1 MPASVTPLAGAD
13 PPVQY
18 RILGPLEVCAGER
31 ALNLGGTRQRRILAA
46 LLLATNRP
54 VSLFRLVESV
64 WEGAEPAT
72 ARRQVQNAVAGL
84 RAVLGRAGAAN
95 AIETHETGY
104 LLRVGPDQLD
114 ALVFEQLVDRAR
126 AAAADGDPSGAAAAL
141 REALG
146 LWRGPVLAGLGGQLA
161 EVRATRLEEKRLAA
175 LEEVIELE
183 LAAGAHARLVSE
195 LRGLVTE
202 HPLRERFV
210 GQLMVALYRGGR
222 QAEALAAYHELAGR
236 LSGELGLDPG
246 PDLRR
251 CYEAVL
257 REDPSLDPPGA
268 RSPAVP
274 GDPGA
279 PPAPDAIAQ
288 LPDDIPAFTGRQSD
302 LARLDR
308 LLSDGHTDSAVVIS
322 AIAGTAGVGKTALA
336 VHWAHRVRDK
346 FADGQLYVN
355 LRGYSCAPM
364 RPIEALA
371 VFLRAL
377 GVPAGRVPTDQDEAA
392 AMYRSLLADRRVLVV
407 LDNARSPEQVRPLLP
422 GNRECVVL
430 VTSRD
435 QLGGLV
441 ALDGARRVTLDV
453 LEPGESVDLLAG
465 VLGAERL
472 AAEPGPAERLA
483 AACGHLPLALR
494 IAAAG
499 LAAAPRERIADRL
512 DQLGTSGTGGGG
524 DGGARGDG
532 GGVRATFDVSYAGLP
547 EPAKRVFRL
556 LGAVP
561 VPVLTPAATAAAAG
575 STAEAQGVLD
585 RLVAAQLLIPA
596 GPGRYTMHDE
606 LRRFAAELAGGDEA
620 PLRGLYDHYLHAVD
634 AAARRLY
641 PQILRLPLPSTP
653 DAVTTFFPDPAR
665 FFPDPARAAAWL
677 DDERSN
683 LVAIVRHTA
692 EHGPLDVAWLL
703 ADALRGYFTL
713 HTDPVDWLTVAQAA
727 LAAAEADGAPR
738 GVAAAHISLA
748 MLHRRVSQ
756 YPQSIEHQNRALEL
770 TRRAGWTPGE
780 AAALSNLGGLYAELG
795 RLEEAADHHTRALA
809 LERAVGD
816 IAGQAVG
823 LSNLGRVLVS
833 LGRLESAVDHA
844 MQGLALYRRIG
855 SRTGEMSALR
865 HIGAAFHGLGRLDK
879 ALDYLTRAL
888 AQHRDL
894 RDSGDEADY
903 LGVMAQVHVDAGRYE
918 EAGRIAHG
926 MLAAARETGRRPV
939 EADALNLL
947 AEIALRQGQH
957 RPALDQHRQALRLA
971 RDSDSPWLEVQAQI
985 GLAQVHRQLG
995 EPEQAQAAAEQA
1007 VALAANSSFRVPEGQ
1022 ARTVLAAVHLDA
1034 SRVSEAVTEAE
1045 RALAGHTE
1053 TGHRLGAA
1061 RTHVVLGRAL
1071 DRDGRAVA
1079 ARAHWRTALAL
1090 FADVGS
1096 PEVAEVRALL
1106 SR

>member
-31 ALNLGGTRQRRILAA
+31 SLNLGGTRQRRILAA
-46 LLLATNRP
+46 LLLATSRP

-84 RAVLGRAGAAN
+84 RAVLGRAGAAD

-126 AAAADGDPSGAAAAL
+126 AAAADGDRGGAAAAL
-141 REALG
+141 RQALG
-146 LWRGPVLAGLGGQLA
+146 LWRGPVLAGLGGHLA
-161 EVRATRLEEKRLAA
+161 EVRATRLEEKRLAV

-236 LSGELGLDPG
+236 LSGELDLDPG

-268 RSPAVP
+268 RSQAVP

-288 LPDDIPAFTGRQSD
+288 LPDDIPAFTGRRSD

-346 FADGQLYVN
+346 FANGQLYVN

-371 VFLRAL
+371 LFLRAL

-465 VLGAERL
+465 VLGAARL

-483 AACGHLPLALR
+483 AACGHVPLALR

-499 LAAAPRERIADRL
+499 LAVAPRERIADRL
-512 DQLGTSGTGGGG
+512 DRLGAS
-524 DGGARGDG
+524 G
-532 GGVRATFDVSYAGLP
+532 GGVRAAFDASYAGLP
-547 EPAKRVFRL
+547 EPAQRVFRL

-561 VPVLTPAATAAAAG
+561 VPVLTPATAVVAAAATTAVASAGAG
-575 STAEAQGVLD
+575 STAEAQGILD
-585 RLVAAQLLIPA
+585 RLVAAQLLIAA

-641 PQILRLPLPSTP
+641 PHILRLPLPSPADTG
-653 DAVTTFFPDPAR
+653 TTS
-665 FFPDPARAAAWL
+665 FPDPARAAAWL
-677 DDERSN
+677 DEERSN

-713 HTDPVDWLTVAQAA
+713 HTNPVDWLTVAQAA
-727 LAAAEADGAPR
+727 LAAAAADGAPR

-748 MLHRRVSQ
+748 MLHRRLSQ
-756 YPQSIEHQNRALEL
+756 YPQSIEHQNRALDL

-809 LERAVGD
+809 LERAAGD

-833 LGRLESAVDHA
+833 LGRLESAVEHA

-855 SRTGEMSALR
+855 SRSGEMSALR
-865 HIGAAFHGLGRLDK
+865 HIGAAFQGLGRLDE

-888 AQHRDL
+888 ALHRDL

-903 LGVMAQVHVDAGRYE
+903 LGVMAQVHVDAGRYD

-926 MLAAARETGRRPV
+926 ILAGAREAGRRPV

-971 RDSDSPWLEVQAQI
+971 RDSDSAWLQVQAQI

-995 EPEQAQAAAEQA
+995 EPDRAQAAAEQA
-1007 VALAANSSFRVPEGQ
+1007 IALAANSSFRVPEGQ

-1034 SRVSEAVTEAE
+1034 SRVSEAVAEAE
-1045 RALAGHTE
+1045 CALAGHTE

-1090 FADVGS
+1090 LADVGS

-1106 SR
+1106 